1 MRFKTFLVIVFSLL
15 CLFAVNAFCQ
25 EKETDED
32 NFFASEE
39 KFCETMKSAGI
50 KEAFAIFGFNGTT
63 IVQSSSINFKEWFS
77 GLEEGRKME
86 FYPSK
91 MVVSSSKDFGF
102 SVGAW
107 KESKDA
113 KIGIWGNYLN
123 VWKKVGKEWK
133 ILIHSKN
140 VMPPQIAFKKSQNCE
155 KIELSSERKAANNP
169 AKKESELFAVLKEYG
184 WAKIY
189 NEFADD
195 DVIRMRSDSIL
206 EIGKKGIFIKSV
218 AERGY
223 IEGKSKKS
231 VSSKSKDL
239 VMFLGSAKTGG
250 PTITAQG
257 SFIHIWKKDS
267 EGNYKL
273 FLDLFISERTTDRIR
288 KKLL

>member
-1 MRFKTFLVIVFSLL
+1 MKFKKFFLIILSFSLFSAL
-15 CLFAVNAFCQ
+15 PTFSQ
-25 EKETDED
+25 EKEVDED

-39 KFCETMKSAGI
+39 KFCETIKSAGQ
-50 KEAFAIFGFNGTT
+50 KEAFAIFGCRETT
-63 IVQSSSINFKEWFS
+63 IVQSSSVGFKEWFE

-91 MVVSSSKDFGF
+91 MVVSSSDDFGF
-102 SVGAW
+102 SVGSW
-107 KESKDA
+107 KEGEGKL
-113 KIGIWGNYLN
+113 GMWGNYLN
-123 VWKKVGKEWK
+123 VWKKIGLQWK
-133 ILIHSKN
+133 IIIHSKT
-140 VMPPQIAFKKSQNCE
+140 VLPPQIAFQKSKTTE
-155 KIELSSERKAANNP
+155 KIELSSERKPSQIAS
-169 AKKESELFAVLKEYG
+169 KKEDEFFSILKDYG

-189 NEFADD
+189 NEFADE
-195 DVIRMRSDSIL
+195 DVIKMRSDAML
-206 EIGKKGIFIKSV
+206 EKGKKGIFIKSV

-223 IEGKSKKS
+223 ITGKPKKS
-231 VSSKSKDL
+231 ISSKSRDL

-273 FLDLFISERTTDRIR
+273 FLDLFISERTTNRMK